1 MSLTCCAI
9 IVAAGNSTRMNRK
22 GSKQMIPLLGK
33 PVLVYTLQA
42 FQQAKQI
49 DKIVVVCRSEE
60 KEQIQNLLETYQIEK
75 VVALSE
81 GGKTR
86 QESVQCGLR
95 AAGKADYYAIH
106 DGARPLI
113 LPTEIDKVI
122 LDAHHW
128 KASFLGSAVKDT
140 IKQIQQDKTVRATLD
155 RDFLCAVET
164 PQVFEAELYKKA
176 LEKACEEGK
185 NYTDDCQLIE
195 QMGVP
200 VHWCKSEF
208 ANLKITVQDD
218 VFIAESIL
226 KSRGEGI

>member
-1 MSLTCCAI
+1 M
-9 IVAAGNSTRMNRK
+9 
-22 GSKQMIPLLGK
+22 
-33 PVLVYTLQA
+33 
-42 FQQAKQI
+42 
-49 DKIVVVCRSEE
+49 
-60 KEQIQNLLETYQIEK
+60 
-75 VVALSE
+75 
-81 GGKTR
+81 
-86 QESVQCGLR
+86 
-95 AAGKADYYAIH
+95 
-106 DGARPLI
+106 
-113 LPTEIDKVI
+113 
-122 LDAHHW
+122 
-128 KASFLGSAVKDT
+128 GSAVKDT